1 MELENILKNCKK
13 SKDKYGCLV
22 KNIELFI
29 YNQKQSEVRGIMD
42 SVVDI
47 DRNALS
53 KRIEIWKEQKYN
65 VRTNEEYDFIEV
77 RIRIAEAILNAL

>member
-22 KNIELFI
+22 KNIELLI
-29 YNQKQSEVRGIMD
+29 YNQKQDQVRGIMD

-77 RIRIAEAILNAL
+77 RIRIAEAILNAI